1 MTKEQAR
8 ELFNERYGDVPMFT
22 VDGRNSLMPFMGDI
36 NSDED
41 VTKFL
46 LDKGI
51 MSKADLYLN

>member
-1 MTKEQAR
+1 MYE
-8 ELFNERYGDVPMFT
+8 DVPMFT
-22 VDGRNSLMPFMGDI
+22 VDGRGSLIPFMGDI

-46 LDKGI
+46 IDKGI